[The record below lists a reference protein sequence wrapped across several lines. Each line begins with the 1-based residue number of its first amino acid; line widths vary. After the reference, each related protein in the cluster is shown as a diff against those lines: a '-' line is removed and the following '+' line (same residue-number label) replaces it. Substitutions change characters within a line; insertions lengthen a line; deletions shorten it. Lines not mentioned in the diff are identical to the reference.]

1 MGYAQRVQGLHGC
14 ISSNQGILGHM
25 SALQTL
31 CLAYVHMLAVG
42 SPSGRGGGPGR
53 RPSGPPR
60 RRTGPGGMRPQQG
73 GDRVKPPPST
83 LYYYALYKPFNV
95 LCQFSPE
102 GQKRTLKDIL
112 PDVSSDVYPVSDSL
126 SNQMNAA
133 YTKTCGPIVTR
144 LPSYHSM
151 TEVSLLYCRWVV
163 LITTR
168 RVFCCSVTMLR

>member
-1 MGYAQRVQGLHGC
+1 VPKVLPGILSGSMRGALGYAQRVHGLDGC
-14 ISSNQGILGHM
+14 MSSNQGILGHM

-60 RRTGPGGMRPQQG
+60 RRTGPGGMPGGTGPQYG
-73 GDRVKPPPST
+73 GDRFKPPPSK

-102 GQKRTLKDIL
+102 GDKRTLKDIL
-112 PDVSSDVYPVSDSL
+112 PDVTSDVYPVS
-126 SNQMNAA
+126 
-133 YTKTCGPIVTR
+133 
-144 LPSYHSM
+144 HS
-151 TEVSLLYCRWVV
+151 V
-163 LITTR
+163 
-168 RVFCCSVTMLR
+168 